1 MICPT
6 CGNSSNWH
14 NVTVT
19 SSGVTA
25 TYGNCGTRVG
35 R

>member
-6 CGNSSNWH
+6 CGNSVRANSLYCR
-14 NVTVT
+14 
-19 SSGVTA
+19 S
-25 TYGNCGTRVG
+25 CGARL